1 LKGISQQLRQ
11 DGYFGDEEA
20 GMIQPSRREIEYK
33 LVRDDA
39 YVLISDGTEETRT
52 PSGKYKDDVSGQIL
66 VDNLVHE
73 AQRHELDYF
82 ESKNVWEM
90 RPKEECLRVTG
101 KRPITVR
108 WVLTNKGDD
117 DCPNYRARLVA
128 RQIRH
133 QGVESIFAP
142 TPPLEGIRT
151 VISMAATELPGD
163 GELNRDP
170 DSEDRIQIAFLDI
183 ARAYFNAP
191 TDPSRPTYVDLP
203 PEHPMHGRMV
213 ALLRR
218 HMYGTLGAADG
229 WQEEY
234 SCALIDMGFHQG
246 RSSPCLFYHPSKGM
260 MCAVHGD
267 DFTVRGSKR
276 HLDEFEAELRR
287 RYELKSGGRL
297 GPGHG
302 DDKQAMVLNRVVT
315 WGPDGV
321 TIEGDPRQIEKILLE
336 LGLDNETKG
345 AATPGLKATKPQ
357 LEEDGPLDA
366 DKHTLFRGAA
376 ARCNY
381 VSNDR
386 PDIGFSAKEI
396 CRAMANPT
404 TLSLGALKRL
414 GRFLTDRQRLV
425 YTYPFQRA
433 DGIQVYTDTD
443 WAGCPRTRRSTS
455 GGAVML
461 GSHCL
466 KAWSSTQPTV
476 SLSSG
481 EAEFYGLV
489 KASGIGLGF
498 KALLEDLGRDLPVT
512 VWTDSSAAIGVVGR
526 QGLGR
531 LRHLDTHSLWVQQ
544 AVRSKRIAV
553 RKVRG
558 DDNVADLFTKHLT
571 SRDRISYLLS
581 LLGCHYLDG
590 RASCAP
596 ALRRERLTKTTL
608 HEALDSHNEQRRPV
622 PGRHERTLIT
632 DAFDMEDEDLQNIVD
647 DLGDAP
653 YSPIGLLPHQVAGHE
668 ELYPQLRP
676 SEGDA
681 CLDMPDYSDAR
692 VDDDFL
698 ERIGGRIAHQIAQ
711 DAREHGCRRHPTAM
725 HD

>member
-1 LKGISQQLRQ
+1 L

-33 LVRDDA
+33 LTRDDA
-39 YVLISDGTEETRT
+39 YVLISDDGKNV
-52 PSGKYKDDVSGQIL
+52 PAASGRFKDDVTGQVL
-66 VDNLVHE
+66 VDGLVRE
-73 AQRHELDYF
+73 AQSKELDYF
-82 ESKNVWEM
+82 EQKNVWEM
-90 RPKEECLRVTG
+90 RPRDECMRITG
-101 KRPITVR
+101 KKPVSVR

-117 DCPNYRARLVA
+117 ESPNIRARLVA

-133 QGVESIFAP
+133 QGIESIFAP

-151 VISMAATELPGD
+151 VISMAATQLPGD
-163 GELNRDP
+163 GDLNLDP
-170 DSEDRIQIAFLDI
+170 SSEDRIQIAFLDI
-183 ARAYFNAP
+183 CRAYFNAP
-191 TDPSRPTYVDLP
+191 TDPSQPTYVDLP

-218 HMYGTLGAADG
+218 HMYGTLRAADG

-234 SCALIDMGFHQG
+234 SCALIDMGFQQG
-246 RSSPCLFYHPSKGM
+246 RSSPCLFYHPLKNL

-267 DFTVRGSKR
+267 DFTVRGAKR
-276 HLDEFEAELRR
+276 HLDDFEAELRR

-297 GPGHG
+297 GPGPD

-315 WGPDGV
+315 WGP
-321 TIEGDPRQIEKILLE
+321 EGLTLEADPRQVEKVLLE
-336 LGLDNETKG
+336 LGLDDDTKG
-345 AATPGLKATKPQ
+345 AATPGLKATKTQ
-357 LEEDGPLDA
+357 LAEDGPLDE
-366 DKHTLFRGAA
+366 DKHTLFRGVS

-386 PDIGFSAKEI
+386 PDVNFAAKEV
-396 CRAMANPT
+396 CRAMASPT

-414 GRFLTDRQRLV
+414 GRYFNDRRRLV
-425 YTYPFQRA
+425 YAYPFQRA

-443 WAGCPRTRRSTS
+443 WAGCPKTRRSTS

-466 KAWSSTQPTV
+466 KTWSSTQPTV

-498 KALLEDLGRDLPVT
+498 KALLEDFGRELPVT
-512 VWTDSSAAIGVVGR
+512 IWTDSSAAIGVVGR

-544 AVRSKRIAV
+544 AVRSKRIVV

-571 SRDRISYLLS
+571 SRDRIAYLLR
-581 LLGCHYLDG
+581 LLGCEYLDG

-596 ALRRERLTKTTL
+596 ALRRERQTRATL
-608 HEALDSHNEQRRPV
+608 HDAMTKGDVRPATGHAEEQ
-622 PGRHERTLIT
+622 TLVR
-632 DAFDMEDEDLQNIVD
+632 DAFGMEDEELQAIID
-647 DLGDAP
+647 EIGDAP
-653 YSPIGLLPHQVAGHE
+653 YTPAGLLPHHVPQHE
-668 ELYPQLRP
+668 QLYPQLQPRV
-676 SEGDA
+676 EDA
-681 CLDMPDYSDAR
+681 ELDMPDFMDKR
-692 VDDDFL
+692 IDNDFL
-698 ERIGGRIAHQIAQ
+698 ERIGNNIARQIAQ
-711 DAREHGCRRHPTAM
+711 DARENGCRRHPKAIQAM